1 MFTSPEIKESRSV
14 NTQKSQVKEGKDTRK
29 SAMTVIPGAETGDWE
44 KVRGRIPRKKG
55 SGTGQTI

>member
-1 MFTSPEIKESRSV
+1 
-14 NTQKSQVKEGKDTRK
+14 
-29 SAMTVIPGAETGDWE
+29 MTVIPGAETGDWE